1 MRLALPCALPHTMNC
16 RCQENCAS
24 DVNIAALSR
33 QQVSL
38 HSGASSIAFPW
49 RYSRVQWL
57 SSLIDALS
65 SLHRAAVYERLG
77 KHAEAL
83 DDYDEA
89 ISLDNTLAETHH
101 ARCAWLRLRE

>member
-1 MRLALPCALPHTMNC
+1 MAHAH
-16 RCQENCAS
+16 A
-24 DVNIAALSR
+24 AALSR

-38 HSGASSIAFPW
+38 HGDALSIAFPW
-49 RYSRVQWL
+49 RSSGVQGL
-57 SSLIDALS
+57 PNLMDAL

-101 ARCAWLRLRE
+101 ARCAWLCLFEEMLCTYCLLVLEN